1 MTSILSPQKWVFNVT
16 NSNDIIL
23 ANKNI
28 FSIFW
33 PFLKSASNFEQFE
46 KKNEPHRWCI
56 SEIVDCKK
64 RGYLNA

>member
-23 ANKNI
+23 EKKNI
-28 FSIFW
+28 FSIFS

-46 KKNEPHRWCI
+46 KKIWA
-56 SEIVDCKK
+56 S
-64 RGYLNA
+64 